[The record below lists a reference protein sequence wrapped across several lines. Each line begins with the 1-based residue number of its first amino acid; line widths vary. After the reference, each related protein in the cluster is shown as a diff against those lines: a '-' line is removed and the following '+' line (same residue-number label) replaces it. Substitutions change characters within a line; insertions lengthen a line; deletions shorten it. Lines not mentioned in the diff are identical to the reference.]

1 MTKRMLQESQTLKPV
16 TVATK
21 QPNENRRTKEGCKDE
36 GGLSFTV
43 WEEEL
48 HGRLDEAGAAVWQGN
63 NYWW

>member
-1 MTKRMLQESQTLKPV
+1 MLQESQTLKPV

-48 HGRLDEAGAAVWQGN
+48 HGRLDEAGAAV
-63 NYWW
+63 